1 VISVSDPSAPIQLT
15 RCGEDIVRQS
25 VDGRFGAGGN
35 NAGPEGAVEAVVGP
49 RLEVSSDGADLRG
62 VEGDIVG
69 VAPHETD
76 PAWIGTNLG
85 LVAGEEDAAAFGAVA
100 PMEDLESVEMA
111 GGVDEREPFG
121 EFVRGAGPKADDG
134 VGALDPWSVSFVEMD
149 RGVVEGAAPFDHRA
163 VVVRVRDGDG
173 GDTAESADGA
183 DGFFIEETDAI
194 PEDVAVRRLDEER
207 ALADGELRLS
217 ADANEVWL
225 LLKDDVFPWALA
237 HFFERGPGLSV
248 GADVLTFV
256 EADGAGVGR
265 ER

>member
-1 VISVSDPSAPIQLT
+1 MKLTQRGSAQT
-15 RCGEDIVRQS
+15 WGWS
-25 VDGRFGAGGN
+25 
-35 NAGPEGAVEAVVGP
+35 PE
-49 RLEVSSDGADLRG
+49 R
-62 VEGDIVG
+62 
-69 VAPHETD
+69 
-76 PAWIGTNLG
+76 
-85 LVAGEEDAAAFGAVA
+85 EDAAAFGAVA
-100 PMEDLESVEMA
+100 PMEDLESVGKWPAVWMS
-111 GGVDEREPFG
+111 VSPFG

-217 ADANEVWL
+217 ADANEV
-225 LLKDDVFPWALA
+225 LA
-237 HFFERGPGLSV
+237 PAQG
-248 GADVLTFV
+248 
-256 EADGAGVGR
+256 
-265 ER
+265 